1 MKLPKTYIKIPITEL
16 GELYFMQD
24 TLLEN
29 LSLLSQT
36 EDDFSTNRSIK
47 DNMYWIS
54 RILVAIAEIDQRTEF
69 NDLEVLNK

>member
-24 TLLEN
+24 TLLDN

-54 RILVAIAEIDQRTEF
+54 KILVAIAAVDLRKEF
-69 NDLEVLNK
+69 DDVEASKK